1 MNLKTFFSK
10 KRIDFDYKTILYN
23 RVVLYILVFIS
34 LIQLFLFLNTNDI
47 QSFFIFILVGF
58 LVSFFN
64 KNMIVI
70 IVIALSITN
79 IFKYGVQ
86 GLRLNEGFENEESDN
101 KSENKN
107 KKENM
112 EDEDSDDK
120 KNKRENM
127 EHEVS
132 HDKKNKRE
140 NMEDISGNSI
150 NKSTIKPSSELKSDL
165 ENFQQIQQQITEGL
179 EKMTPL
185 LEQADTFIEKYKDF
199 S

>member
-1 MNLKTFFSK
+1 MGTKTFFSK
-10 KRIDFDYKTILYN
+10 KGINFDYKTILYN
-23 RVVLYILVFIS
+23 RVVLYVLVFIS

-47 QSFFIFILVGF
+47 QSFFIFLLIGF

-79 IFKYGVQ
+79 IFKYGIQ
-86 GLRLNEGFENEESDN
+86 GVRLNEGFENEESDN
-101 KSENKN
+101 KNENEKPENKKN
-107 KKENM
+107 TKPENEEFDNKNVKKENM
-112 EDEDSDDK
+112 E
-120 KNKRENM
+120 
-127 EHEVS
+127 HL
-132 HDKKNKRE
+132 
-140 NMEDISGNSI
+140 SGNST
-150 NKSTIKPSSELKSDL
+150 NKPTIKPSSELKSDL